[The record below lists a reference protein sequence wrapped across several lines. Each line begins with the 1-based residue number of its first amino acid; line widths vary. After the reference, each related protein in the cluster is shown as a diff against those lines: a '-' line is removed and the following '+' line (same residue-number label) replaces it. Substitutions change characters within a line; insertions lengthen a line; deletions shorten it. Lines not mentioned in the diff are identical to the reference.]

1 MATQY
6 LSPAGM
12 LLQQLSNLGVP
23 LAGGFVNVLVAGSV
37 STPQTSYTDSTGL
50 VPNAQP
56 IVLNSAGRLA
66 AGNAPVSIWVPAN
79 TPHKITVTDSAGN
92 LLSGGA
98 SLDNLFGINDPT
110 ALNSGL
116 ANPATGFGV
125 DLVANALK
133 SYDVFSSVRAANVP
147 ALAAGQTLII
157 DVEGGA
163 SVGDGL
169 GGEFYWSASS
179 VAADDGSTVIK
190 PTAGGASGRYLR
202 LVIPQTALQNVS
214 GSFTA
219 ATTDVT
225 GGTSSATI
233 FYTKVGQLVTLVCPT
248 AFSGTSAS
256 TAFTLTGMPAL
267 LFPARQQQQNGIIG
281 ACQDNTVG
289 CGAIFNI
296 AITGVITAS
305 KVTPATLATGV
316 WTASG
321 TKSLGTFN
329 LSYALG

>member
-37 STPQTSYTDSTGL
+37 STPQVSYTDSTGL

-56 IVLNSAGRLA
+56 IGLNSAGRLA

-147 ALAAGQTLII
+147 TLAAGQTLII
-157 DVEGGA
+157 DVEGAAG
-163 SVGDGL
+163 VGDGL

-179 VAADDGSTVIK
+179 AAADDGVNVLK
-190 PTAGGASGRYLR
+190 PAAGGATGRYLR
-202 LVIPQTALQNVS
+202 IPLGPSNF
-214 GSFTA
+214 FTA
-219 ATTDVT
+219 TTTDVS
-225 GGTSSATI
+225 GGTASGPV
-233 FYTKVGQLVTLVCPT
+233 FYTRLGNLVILTCNT
-248 AFSGTSAS
+248 TFTGTSGTTTFNLAIPS
-256 TAFTLTGMPAL
+256 LVPPL
-267 LFPARQQQQNGIIG
+267 WPARAQ
-281 ACQDNTVG
+281 
-289 CGAIFNI
+289 NI
-296 AITGVITAS
+296 AGLVPGAADNGVTCLAAIQVLGSNIVLS
-305 KVTPATLATGV
+305 KVVAGGAATSA

-321 TKSLGTFN
+321 TKTMPPFTITYSL
-329 LSYALG
+329 A